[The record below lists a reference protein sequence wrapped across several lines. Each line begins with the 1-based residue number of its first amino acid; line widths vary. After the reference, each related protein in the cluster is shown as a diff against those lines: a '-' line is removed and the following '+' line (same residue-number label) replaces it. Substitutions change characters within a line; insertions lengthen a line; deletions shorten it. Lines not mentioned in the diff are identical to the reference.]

1 MRMKHIAFPLVAMFL
16 AACAAIETHSWG
28 EWVSPDIVGTNT
40 EAVSILDWSNHPG
53 TITSIDGATDVKTG
67 FKKARLLP
75 GRHIISYA
83 DYPTNFGIH
92 PQGSIEIEMKP
103 GHQYRFGV
111 LYCFTCSPRK
121 YAVWIDDITTS
132 EIAWGSRPDWRLRW

>member
-1 MRMKHIAFPLVAMFL
+1 MKHIAFPLVAMFL
-16 AACAAIETHSWG
+16 TACAAIETYSWG

-40 EAVSILDWSNHPG
+40 EAFSILDWSNHPG

-67 FKKARLLP
+67 FKRARLLP

-83 DYPTNFGIH
+83 
-92 PQGSIEIEMKP
+92 
-103 GHQYRFGV
+103 
-111 LYCFTCSPRK
+111 
-121 YAVWIDDITTS
+121 VWIDDITTG